1 MSGNKF
7 SQMVLGKQFYDE
19 TVLEYVYIAVL
30 LYAFYQRVLY
40 LGTGRVFVVQYP
52 KFGVSALLVQVERA
66 VGCFIEIDAP
76 LEELFYLFGSV
87 GYYLLY
93 RTTVADTV
101 ARNESVFY
109 MFFVIIE
116 YIVGNL
122 RNTSLR
128 QHRIGFGKFCLAQQC
143 YAAFMSYFQSKAHTC
158 DTAAYYHEIIFFL
171 HNVP

>member
-1 MSGNKF
+1 
-7 SQMVLGKQFYDE
+7 MVLRKQFYDE
-19 TVLEYVYIAVL
+19 TVFEYVYIAVL

-93 RTTVADTV
+93 RTT
-101 ARNESVFY
+101 FL
-109 MFFVIIE
+109 VIIE
-116 YIVGNL
+116 YIVGNR
-122 RNTSLR
+122 RNTSLC
-128 QHRIGFGKFCLAQQC
+128 QHRIGFGKFCLA
-143 YAAFMSYFQSKAHTC
+143 
-158 DTAAYYHEIIFFL
+158 
-171 HNVP
+171 